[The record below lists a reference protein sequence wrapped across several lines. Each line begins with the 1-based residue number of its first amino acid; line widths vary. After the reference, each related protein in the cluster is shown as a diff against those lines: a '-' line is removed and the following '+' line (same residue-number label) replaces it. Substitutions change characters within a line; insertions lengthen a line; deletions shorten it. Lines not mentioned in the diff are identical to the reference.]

1 MLARI
6 IAALALVAVTTA
18 QDCDPKCADLD
29 GGGSVDVAD
38 LLVLLAGFG
47 SECTVCSGSGGA
59 ADCAVDACSCIDVCT
74 AADFAAVAGACPAA
88 PSPPPAP
95 GRCVTNVSRQ
105 NRRSVQIC

>member
-47 SECTVCSGSGGA
+47 SECLACSGSSGGDA
-59 ADCAVDACSCIDVCT
+59 ACAVDACSCIDVCT

-88 PSPPPAP
+88 PTPPPAP
-95 GRCVTNVSRQ
+95 GR
-105 NRRSVQIC
+105 